1 MPLVLSAADTIEL
14 AYNRPGIYLF
24 HCHVVSHADANMI
37 SLLIIR
43 E

>member
-1 MPLVLSAADTIEL
+1 VPLVPSAADTIKL
-14 AYNRPGIYLF
+14 TYNRPGIYLF

-37 SLLIIR
+37 SLLIIK